1 MDSIANKFVALI
13 QSLKEFRHQST
24 SLKKMTMEKE
34 PNTAY
39 DCPAEALLKL
49 LSGKYKLQVL
59 RQALEGPVRFNTLLR
74 VIKGANKQTISVALR
89 ELEEIG
95 LLEKKV
101 IRQKPL
107 HIEYNLTEKG
117 LSLVPIFKQLELTSE

>member
-1 MDSIANKFVALI
+1 
-13 QSLKEFRHQST
+13 
-24 SLKKMTMEKE
+24 MEKE

-49 LSGKYKLQVL
+49 LSGKYKLQLL
-59 RQALEGPVRFNTLLR
+59 RQALEGPIRFNTVLR
-74 VIKGANKQTISVALR
+74 VIQGTNKQTISVALR

-107 HIEYNLTEKG
+107 HIEYSLTEKG
-117 LSLVPIFKQLELTSE
+117 LSLVPIFRQLELTSE